1 MGSNAEGYGALYLMP
16 VWLGENGGTEELP
29 PENIMIAARVDLWFC
44 ENEKTARRM
53 LRRMVPEIDLPKQEM
68 HRFDKDSSMHDANA
82 LLELMK
88 NGRDAAIISEAGMPG
103 IADPGARLVLAAHAS
118 GITVV
123 PLIGPSSLFLSL
135 AASGLNGQQF
145 TFHGYLPV
153 KPNERKVA
161 IKRIEEDALRSG
173 GAQLFME
180 TPYRNDVLLADVLEQ
195 CAAHTILTIAVD
207 LTQPHGSVRS
217 LEVGQWRKAR
227 PELGKR
233 PAIFIIGVR
242 AR

>member
-1 MGSNAEGYGALYLMP
+1 MGSNDEGYGALYLMP
-16 VWLGENGGTEELP
+16 VWLGDAGGVEQLP
-29 PENIMIAARVDLWFC
+29 PENVAIAARVDLWFC

-53 LRRMVPEIDLPKQEM
+53 LRRMVPDIDLPKLDM
-68 HRFDKDSSMHDANA
+68 HRFDKDSSAHDANA
-82 LLELMK
+82 LLGLMK
-88 NGRDAAIISEAGMPG
+88 NGREAAIISEAGMPG

-153 KPNERKVA
+153 KPNERKA
-161 IKRIEEDALRSG
+161 SIKRIEQDAIRSG

-180 TPYRNDVLLADVLEQ
+180 TPYRNDTLLADVLEA
-195 CAAHTILTIAVD
+195 CAARTLLTIAID
-207 LTQPHGSVRS
+207 LTQPGGNVRTR
-217 LEVGQWRKAR
+217 EIDQWRR
-227 PELGKR
+227 TVPELGKR